1 MARVCCLAA
10 VDPEVILLLG
20 AALKG
25 AGESGHTIVA
35 RLDVGALGKLA
46 PNVLIAD
53 IDRLEVD
60 PLEALRQLRFVLPEC
75 LIVVYTAG
83 VEPSWGRACH
93 LAGASC
99 VLSKKS
105 PESQLTAGLRR
116 ALHTGCFTDSRLAA
130 QSS

>member
-1 MARVCCLAA
+1 LAA

-25 AGESGHTIVA
+25 AGESGHTVVA

-60 PLEALRQLRFVLPEC
+60 PLEAVRQLRFVLPEC
-75 LIVVYTAG
+75 VIAVYTAG

-105 PESQLTAGLRR
+105 SEPQLAAGLRR
-116 ALHTGCFTDSRLAA
+116 ALQTGCFTDSRLAA
-130 QSS
+130 QPS

>member
-1 MARVCCLAA
+1 LAA
-10 VDPEVILLLG
+10 VDPGVIPLLG

-53 IDRLEVD
+53 IDRLKVD

-75 LIVVYTAG
+75 VIVIYTSG
-83 VEPSWGRACH
+83 SEPSWGRACH
-93 LAGASC
+93 LAGANG

-105 PESQLTAGLRR
+105 HESQLAAGLKH
-116 ALHTGCFTDSRLAA
+116 ALLTGCFTDSRLA
-130 QSS
+130 S